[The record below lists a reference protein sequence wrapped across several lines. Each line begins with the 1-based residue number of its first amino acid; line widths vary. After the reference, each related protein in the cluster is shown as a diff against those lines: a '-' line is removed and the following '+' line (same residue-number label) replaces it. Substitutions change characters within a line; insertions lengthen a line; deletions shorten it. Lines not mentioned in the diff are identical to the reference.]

1 MARTRIGRA
10 IGEVARRRNR
20 GELTDP
26 QASALTARLRDMQR
40 EAMYRTALDTDADPG
55 HPVELRLIG
64 GYADVVGLLTVLD
77 EATTL
82 IEVSDP
88 FPTRRAWHV
97 RVYATCVRRYP
108 LSRGAR

>member
-10 IGEVARRRNR
+10 IGEIARRRSR
-20 GELTDP
+20 GELTAG
-26 QASALTARLRDMQR
+26 QANALTARLRDMQR
-40 EAMYRTALDTDADPG
+40 EAMYRTALDAAAVPG

-64 GYADVVGLLTVLD
+64 GYADVANLLTVLD

-88 FPTRRAWHV
+88 YPSRRAGQV
-97 RVYATCVRRYP
+97 RVYATCVRRHP
-108 LSRGAR
+108 LTGGGR